1 MGCGGVVLFIVERAV
16 VFFNALHLIN
26 LAQYTWTILV
36 FVGGD
41 LGSSLSLTWSN
52 DYVFE

>member
-1 MGCGGVVLFIVERAV
+1 VGCGGVVLFTVERAV
-16 VFFNALHLIN
+16 VFLNALHLIN
-26 LAQYTWTILV
+26 LAQYTWTVLV

-41 LGSSLSLTWSN
+41 LGSSLSLTRSS